1 MPDLS
6 EVQETVGL
14 QTKELRNLLD
24 LYPDLYTYDPI
35 KEDLLKRNHIIENI
49 KKNVEYQLNKLM
61 TLQKD
66 IIDAI
71 NNLIAEEKIIPTA
84 KTFGIPFNVLK
95 DNPLICQNLGEIGK
109 HLGSDEEKQIF
120 GKYAGM
126 IQRQAKRIES
136 NGDMFHIIRLV
147 EIQQKLIDVLKEH
160 KTSNEEKPFVEQE
173 INNEVVD
180 HEQTGILTG
189 KIKEAKNQDKPNDTK
204 SNKANLNQLR
214 KTINK
219 PNNTRN
225 KNNEPKT
232 SPKPPSYPK
241 PKP

>member
-1 MPDLS
+1 
-6 EVQETVGL
+6 
-14 QTKELRNLLD
+14 
-24 LYPDLYTYDPI
+24 
-35 KEDLLKRNHIIENI
+35 
-49 KKNVEYQLNKLM
+49 M

-95 DNPLICQNLGEIGK
+95 DNPLISQNLDEVAGF
-109 HLGSDEEKQIF
+109 LDSDE
-120 GKYAGM
+120 
-126 IQRQAKRIES
+126 RIEITSEYVDIMSVLYKTIKS
-136 NGDMFHIIRLV
+136 NGDIIPILQLAQ
-147 EIQQKLIDVLKEH
+147 IQRKLIDVLKEH